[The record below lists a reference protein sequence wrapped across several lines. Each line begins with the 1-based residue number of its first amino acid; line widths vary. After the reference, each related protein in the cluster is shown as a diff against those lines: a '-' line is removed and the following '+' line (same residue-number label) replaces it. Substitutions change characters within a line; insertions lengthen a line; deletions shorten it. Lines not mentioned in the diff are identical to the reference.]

1 MSDDT
6 RDSARPEIRLPE
18 MGLVVLVGVS
28 GSGKSHFARK
38 HFAPTQ
44 IVSSDACRAMVSGD
58 ENDQSATGDA
68 FDLLHY
74 IVAKRLRRGLLTVVD
89 ATNVQSK
96 ARQSL
101 LQLAKDHDVLTA
113 AIVLDVPEHVAV
125 ERNAA
130 RPDRDLPEHVV
141 PRQRRELRRG
151 LRSLGREFR
160 RVRVLTS
167 VEEIDA
173 ATIAYD
179 RSWNDRRDL
188 TGPFDVVGDVHG
200 CRAELE
206 DLLSGL
212 GYEIVRDAS
221 GRAVDANHPGG
232 RTVLFVGDLVDRGP
246 DSPGVL
252 RLAMGMAASGNALCV
267 SGNHEAKLVRALR
280 GRKVRVAHGLAE
292 SLEQLAAEPE
302 EFRADALRFMDGLI
316 SHYVLDG
323 GRLVVAHAGLKE
335 DYHGRAS
342 GRVRS
347 FALYGDTTGETDEY
361 GLPVRYPWARDYRGK
376 AMVVYGHTPVP
387 EPEWIN
393 NTICLDTG
401 VVFGGKLT
409 ALRYPERELVSVPAR
424 EVWYEPVRP
433 LDAPASAGGVAGGH
447 RESDVLRIEDVM
459 DNRGVETR
467 LMGRVT
473 VREEN
478 ALAALEVMSRFAVD
492 PRWLVYLPPT
502 MAPAATSALPGY
514 LEHPAEAL
522 AAYRDRGVARVVCE
536 EKHMGSRAVVVVC
549 RDEAVAAARFGVDDG
564 TTGAVFTR
572 TGRAFFRDPA
582 RTREVLDRVR
592 AAIGAA
598 GLWDELGTGWLVLD
612 CELLPWSAKA
622 MDLIRTQ
629 YAATGAAARAALPMA
644 SGVLARAHAR
654 GLDLGGLRE
663 HVDRRAANAARFRDA
678 YARYCWPVDGL
689 DGLRLAPFQ
698 VLAGDGTA
706 WAGSRDHDW
715 HLGVA
720 GRLADADPTG
730 LLQRTGAV
738 VADLADAASE
748 EAVTGWWEELTA
760 TGGEGMVVKPLGPL
774 PDGTKVQPGVKC
786 RGREYLRII
795 YGPDY
800 TEPEHLDRLRGRS
813 LGRKRS
819 LAMREHALGLE
830 ALDRLAAGEPVWRV
844 HQAVFAVLALESE
857 PVDPRL

>member
-1 MSDDT
+1 MTDLEG
-6 RDSARPEIRLPE
+6 RDGREIKVPE

-28 GSGKSHFARK
+28 GAGKSYFARK

-44 IVSSDACRAMVSGD
+44 VISSDFCRGIVSDD

-74 IVAKRLRRGLLTVVD
+74 IVGKRLRRGLLTVVD

-101 LQLAKDHDVLTA
+101 LGLAKEHDVLSV

-125 ERNAA
+125 ERNAG
-130 RPDRDLPEHVV
+130 RPDRDLPAHVI

-151 LRSLGREFR
+151 LRTLNREFR
-160 RVRVLTS
+160 RSYVLAGD
-167 VEEIDA
+167 EIDA
-173 ATIAYD
+173 VTVVREKA
-179 RSWNDRRDL
+179 WNDRREL
-188 TGPFDVVGDVHG
+188 TGPFDIIGDVHG

-206 DLLSGL
+206 ELLTRL
-212 GYEIVRDAS
+212 GYEIERDGS
-221 GRAVDANHPGG
+221 GRAVNANHPGG
-232 RTVLFVGDLVDRGP
+232 RTVVFVGDLVDRGP

-252 RLAMGMAASGNALCV
+252 RLAMGMVGAGNALCV

-280 GRKVRVAHGLAE
+280 GRKVRLAHGIAE

-302 EFRADALRFMDGLI
+302 DFRDDALRFMDGLI
-316 SHYVLDG
+316 GHYVLDE

-401 VVFGGKLT
+401 AVFGGKLT
-409 ALRYPERELVSVPAR
+409 ALRYPERELTSVAAQQ
-424 EVWYEPVRP
+424 VWYEPVRP
-433 LDAPASAGGVAGGH
+433 LDAPDTSVAGGR
-447 RESDVLRIEDVM
+447 RESDVLKIEDVLG
-459 DNRGVETR
+459 NQGVETR

-478 ALAALEVMSRFAVD
+478 ALAALEVMSRFAMD

-502 MAPAATSALPGY
+502 MAPAETSSLPGY

-522 AAYRDRGVARVVCE
+522 AAYSNRGVVQAVCE

-549 RDEAVAAARFGVDDG
+549 RDDSVASARFGVDDG
-564 TTGAVFTR
+564 TSGAVFTR
-572 TGRAFFRDPA
+572 TGRAFFRDPF
-582 RTREVLDRVR
+582 RTSAVLDRVR

-598 GLWDELGTGWLVLD
+598 GLWDELDTGWLVLD

-629 YAATGAAARAALPMA
+629 YAATGAAARTALPMA
-644 SGVLARAHAR
+644 SDVLARADAR
-654 GLDLGGLRE
+654 GLDVSGLRG
-663 HVDRRAANAARFRDA
+663 HVDRRASNAARFRDA
-678 YARYCWPVDGL
+678 YARYCWPTDGL
-689 DGLRLAPFQ
+689 TGLRLAPFQ
-698 VLAGDGTA
+698 ILAGHNRT
-706 WAGSRDHDW
+706 WATVRDHDW
-715 HLGVA
+715 HMDMA
-720 GRLADADPTG
+720 ARLAAADTTG
-730 LLQRTGAV
+730 LIQRTDSV
-738 VADLADAASE
+738 TVDLGSPESE
-748 EAVTGWWEELTA
+748 AAVTEWWEKHTGA
-760 TGGEGMVVKPLGPL
+760 GGEGMVVKPLGP
-774 PDGTKVQPGVKC
+774 PPEDTKVQPGVKC

-800 TEPEHLDRLRGRS
+800 TEPENLDRLRGRS

-830 ALDRLAAGEPVWRV
+830 ALDRLATGEPLWRV